1 MHIYRK
7 IENFSPIGI
16 DMDKCKLCKRRP
28 RLNTRYDF
36 CNVCLHIECR
46 FCGKCSLN
54 ILEILDGRICNV
66 CIITKQKY

>member
-1 MHIYRK
+1 
-7 IENFSPIGI
+7 
-16 DMDKCKLCKRRP
+16 MDKCKLCKRRP
-28 RLNTRYDF
+28 KLNKRYDF